1 MGVRVQFGEG
11 RLLAEKFNALGFR
24 RKGFGHSGFALSGS
38 VLPRLGKLR
47 MRRKDFADE
56 PALPT

>member
-24 RKGFGHSGFALSGS
+24 RKGIGHSGAFGFGVSTPWKASNAS
-38 VLPRLGKLR
+38 QR
-47 MRRKDFADE
+47 FC
-56 PALPT
+56 